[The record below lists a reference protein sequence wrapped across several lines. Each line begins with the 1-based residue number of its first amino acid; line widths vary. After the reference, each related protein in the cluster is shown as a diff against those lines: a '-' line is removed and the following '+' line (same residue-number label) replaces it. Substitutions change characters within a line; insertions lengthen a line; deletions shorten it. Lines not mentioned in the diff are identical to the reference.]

1 MAGQRRL
8 QTTAL
13 VLPVFGAIL
22 IVPPFL
28 GVFNLPVTVFGM
40 PIVAIYL
47 FSVWTGLIVVT
58 AAISRRLG
66 RDETGSD
73 TQGDG
78 DPPP

>member
-8 QTTAL
+8 ETTAL

-28 GVFNLPVTVFGM
+28 GVFNLPVTLFGM

-47 FSVWTGLIVVT
+47 FSVWTGLIVAT
-58 AAISRRLG
+58 AVISRRLG
-66 RDETGSD
+66 RDESGND
-73 TQGDG
+73 AQDG
-78 DPPP
+78 GEPPS

>member
-8 QTTAL
+8 ETTAL

-28 GVFNLPVTVFGM
+28 GVFNLPVTVFGV

-47 FSVWTGLIVVT
+47 FSIWVGLIGAT
-58 AAISRRLG
+58 AFLSRRLG
-66 RDETGSD
+66 RDDAHADEH
-73 TQGDG
+73 GDG
-78 DPPP
+78 EPPQ